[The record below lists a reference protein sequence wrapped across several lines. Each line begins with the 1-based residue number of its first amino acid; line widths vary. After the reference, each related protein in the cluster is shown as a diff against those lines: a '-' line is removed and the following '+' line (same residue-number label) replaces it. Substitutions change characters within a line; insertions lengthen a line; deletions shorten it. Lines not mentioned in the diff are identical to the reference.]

1 MAEPLRADARRNH
14 AQLLAAARDV
24 FVERG
29 PGAPLDEVA
38 RRAGVGIG
46 TLYRRF
52 ADRET
57 LLKAVVVDALQRSR
71 ASAEQALD
79 RAAREGEDVADG
91 DGLHAL
97 ARYMHD
103 VLDLRVSAVIPLVLD
118 RLDLDDADLAP
129 VRAASAAAT
138 ERLIEAAHEDGS
150 LPREVTFGDVG
161 TLLVRLA
168 RPLPGPIPAELND
181 ELAHR
186 HLDLVL
192 AGLRSRPDV
201 LADTGLSREELG
213 TLRARRER
221 PQPKRR

>member
-1 MAEPLRADARRNH
+1 
-14 AQLLAAARDV
+14 
-24 FVERG
+24 
-29 PGAPLDEVA
+29 
-38 RRAGVGIG
+38 
-46 TLYRRF
+46 
-52 ADRET
+52 
-57 LLKAVVVDALQRSR
+57 
-71 ASAEQALD
+71 
-79 RAAREGEDVADG
+79 
-91 DGLHAL
+91 
-97 ARYMHD
+97 MHD

-201 LADTGLSREELG
+201 LADKGLSREELG